1 MILFGLCN
9 CVTLWCAGWTIY
21 LALPHT
27 VAGWE
32 DFPKLVETNKTLQE
46 LVISIAATYGL
57 YFFASFLHFE
67 PWHMVSPLR
76 FLLFMIVLTLGPVH
90 VLHPVLVLASVL
102 YVTLPQSM

>member
-46 LVISIAATYGL
+46 LVISIAA
-57 YFFASFLHFE
+57 S
-67 PWHMVSPLR
+67 VD
-76 FLLFMIVLTLGPVH
+76 
-90 VLHPVLVLASVL
+90 LVLAVRVAEL
-102 YVTLPQSM
+102 RHVGQRAA

>member
-67 PWHMVSPLR
+67 PWHMVSPLHTIP
-76 FLLFMIVLTLGPVH
+76 FIIALTFVLVH
-90 VLHPVLVLASVL
+90 LLHPVPVLASVL
-102 YVTLPQSM
+102 YVTRP